1 MSTLPRPG
9 CPGREFVVC
18 TPLESGCPDSE
29 SVRYPVH
36 RQVSFAMNASAF
48 RFPDPRSTL
57 RCPVSQTTRR
67 APSMDP
73 EAMKP
78 VRARG
83 CPRDRTNRIARVGPY
98 SKSISP
104 AGCPTDATDP
114 MHGSPAP

>member
-1 MSTLPRPG
+1 VSTLPRPG
-9 CPGREFVVC
+9 CPRREFVVC

-29 SVRYPVH
+29 SVRYPIH
-36 RQVSFAMNASAF
+36 RQVSFAMNDSAF

-57 RCPVSQTTRR
+57 RRPVSQTTQR

-83 CPRDRTNRIARVGPY
+83 CPRDRTNLTARVGPY

-104 AGCPTDATDP
+104 TGCPTEDTDLR
-114 MHGSPAP
+114 HESPAP